1 MNMRD
6 LYERRLDIIKEQ
18 KEKNGCLAIGTF
30 CSYAPVEILYSFGII
45 PVRIWGES
53 DNLHRADALLQTFTC
68 PPARHLMA
76 LGLEGHYGFL
86 DGVIHCY
93 TCDAA
98 CGLYNIW
105 VRNLKPR
112 FSHLMSLPYM
122 AINEALTYTI
132 TEFGNFIEKLE
143 SFVKTEYSQESLKR
157 SITLYN
163 EARSLMKEVYHLKK
177 GSLLISYADICAMNI
192 CCQTLPVE
200 MFLPELKNFIKTI
213 KKDKSRSRKKLKIL
227 ISGSVIS
234 DTSLVDFIEE
244 AGGNIVADDACTGL
258 RLLQDVIPDGDPLQ
272 SLAGYYLTRAPC
284 ASRADFPSRK
294 KYLLEALSDFGIDA
308 VIFIHQKF
316 CDPHLSDHPF
326 LKKILDETEI
336 PNLQFELEGE
346 GLTGQVRTR
355 IESFFEMLERR

>member
-1 MNMRD
+1 
-6 LYERRLDIIKEQ
+6 
-18 KEKNGCLAIGTF
+18 LA
-30 CSYAPVEILYSFGII
+30 
-45 PVRIWGES
+45 
-53 DNLHRADALLQTFTC
+53 
-68 PPARHLMA
+68 
-76 LGLEGHYGFL
+76 
-86 DGVIHCY
+86 
-93 TCDAA
+93 
-98 CGLYNIW
+98 
-105 VRNLKPR
+105 
-112 FSHLMSLPYM
+112 
-122 AINEALTYTI
+122 YTI

-200 MFLPELKNFIKTI
+200 MFLPELKNYIKTI

-234 DTSLVDFIEE
+234 DTALVDFIEE
-244 AGGNIVADDACTGL
+244 AGGNIIADDACTGL
-258 RLLQDVIPDGDPLQ
+258 RLLRDVIPDGDPLQ

-294 KYLLEALSDFGIDA
+294 AYFLETIADFEIDA
-308 VIFIHQKF
+308 VVFIHQKF

-326 LKKILDETEI
+326 LKKILGEAEI
-336 PNLQFELEGE
+336 PHLQFELEGD
-346 GLTGQVRTR
+346 GFTGQVRTR